1 MKQTITRR
9 DFARL
14 LAFGAGIPLLPA
26 ATARAAPRRAGAR
39 ILVIGAGISG
49 IAAARHLVDQ
59 GLEVTVLEGRARIGG
74 RISTDRSWPDQPLE
88 MGAGWIQTSVGNPIT
103 ELARK
108 FEMKASRSN
117 YDSYTLY
124 DTDGRRLADARVD
137 AIETR
142 FDELMAAVN
151 RARRQR
157 RRANLPD
164 ISLGAAID
172 GILDGQKLSAIQRRE
187 IIYSV
192 NTTIEHEYAAD
203 VSDMSLYSWDGDSG
217 FSGPDLFVT
226 NGYDRIV
233 NGLATGLDI
242 RLEHVV
248 RRIEHSAAGVKV
260 TTNKGNFAADA
271 VLVTIPLGVLKRGDV
286 EFSPALPA
294 SKQRAI
300 SRLGMGVLNRL
311 FLRFRTPFWAAAGTE
326 LIGYIPARK
335 GEWSEGYSLHHFTG
349 QPVLLLFNAGAF
361 GLAVEQLDDKAT
373 VASAMEV
380 LRRIYG
386 SSVPDPL
393 GYRLTRWAADPFTRG
408 SYSHAGPGATMEDY
422 DRLAEPV
429 GNSLFFAG
437 EATSSD
443 YPATV
448 HGAYLSGLREAE
460 RIAGHR

>member
-1 MKQTITRR
+1 MKMTISRR

-14 LAFGAGIPLLPA
+14 LALGAGAPLLPA
-26 ATARAAPRRAGAR
+26 AAARAGLRRAGDR
-39 ILVIGAGISG
+39 VLVIGAGISG
-49 IAAARHLVDQ
+49 IAAARQL
-59 GLEVTVLEGRARIGG
+59 LERGFDVTVLEGRARIGG
-74 RISTDRSWPDQPLE
+74 RIFTDRSWPDQPLE

-124 DTDGRRLADARVD
+124 DTDGRRLTDARVD

-142 FDELMAAVN
+142 FEELMVAVN

-157 RRANLPD
+157 RRANQPD

-172 GILDGQKLSAIQRRE
+172 GVLESQKLTEVQRRA

-192 NTTIEHEYAAD
+192 NTNIEHEYAAD
-203 VSDMSLYSWDGDSG
+203 VANMSLYSWDGDSG

-233 NGLATGLDI
+233 NGLATGLDV
-242 RLEHVV
+242 RLEHIVQ
-248 RRIEHSAAGVKV
+248 RIEHSAAGVKV
-260 TTNKGNFAADA
+260 TTNKGTFAAEA
-271 VLVTIPLGVLKRGDV
+271 ALVTIPLGVLKRGDV

-326 LIGYIPARK
+326 LIGYIPERK
-335 GEWSEGYSLHHFTG
+335 GEWSEGYGLQHFTG
-349 QPVLLLFNAGAF
+349 VPVLLLFNAGAY

-422 DRLAEPV
+422 ERLAEPV